1 MKIVQLKPSQ
11 RVQGRWLVQ
20 LEDGTLL
27 RVGENEVL
35 SFSLYTG
42 KELTGEELQAMQQAA
57 RKSGLKEKALN
68 LAASKPISRRELER
82 KLESWEA
89 TEEETAQICDRLEEL
104 GLLDD
109 ARYACTVVRHYS
121 GKGYGLRKLQDELY
135 RRGVP
140 QELWEQALEEVQDPT
155 DAIEAFVAKK
165 LAGKEPDRRELKR
178 VSDALLRRGY
188 QWQEIRPVLDRYRRD
203 DLD

>member
-68 LAASKPISRRELER
+68 LAVSKPISRRELER

-140 QELWEQALEEVQDPT
+140 RELWEQALEEAQDPT
-155 DAIEAFVAKK
+155 NAIEAFVAKK
-165 LAGKEPDRRELKR
+165 LSGKEPDRRELKR

-188 QWQEIRPVLDRYRRD
+188 QWQEIRPVLDKYSRNH
-203 DLD
+203 LE

>member
-1 MKIVQLKPSQ
+1 MKLVQLKPSQ
-11 RVQGRWLVQ
+11 RVQGRWLAQ
-20 LEDGTLL
+20 MEDGTLL
-27 RVGENEVL
+27 RLSEHEVL
-35 SFSLYTG
+35 EFSLYAG
-42 KELTGEELQAMQQAA
+42 KELTEEELRAINQAA

-89 TEEETAQICDRLEEL
+89 SEEETTQICDRLEEL

-109 ARYACTVVRHYS
+109 ARYAATVVRHYS
-121 GKGYGLRKLQDELY
+121 GKGYGMRKLQDELY

-140 QELWEQALEEVQDPT
+140 RELWEQAMEEARDST
-155 DAIEAFVAKK
+155 AAIEAFASKK
-165 LAGKEPDRRELKR
+165 LAGKTPDRRELKR

-188 QWQEIRPVLDRYRRD
+188 QWQEIRPVLDRYSRD

>member
-11 RVQGRWLVQ
+11 RVRGRWLAQ

-35 SFSLYTG
+35 NFSLYGG
-42 KELTGEELQAMQQAA
+42 KELTEEELRAITQAT

-68 LAASKPISRRELER
+68 LAASKPISRREMER

-89 TEEETAQICDRLEEL
+89 SEEETAQICDRLEEL

-109 ARYACTVVRHYS
+109 QRYACTVVRHYS
-121 GKGYGLRKLQDELY
+121 GKGYGVRKLQDELY

-140 QELWEQALEEVQDPT
+140 REMWEQ
-155 DAIEAFVAKK
+155 AKK
-165 LAGKEPDRRELKR
+165 LAGKEVDRRELKR

-188 QWQEIRPVLDRYRRD
+188 QWQEIRPVLDRYSRD

>member
-1 MKIVQLKPSQ
+1 ML
-11 RVQGRWLVQ
+11 
-20 LEDGTLL
+20 
-27 RVGENEVL
+27 N
-35 SFSLYTG
+35 FSLYGG
-42 KELTGEELQAMQQAA
+42 KELTEEELRAITQAA

-68 LAASKPISRRELER
+68 LAASKPISRREMER

-89 TEEETAQICDRLEEL
+89 SEEETAQICDRLEEL

-109 ARYACTVVRHYS
+109 QRYACTVVRHYS
-121 GKGYGLRKLQDELY
+121 GKGYGVRKLQDELY

-140 QELWEQALEEVQDPT
+140 REMWEQALEEAQDLT
-155 DAIEAFVAKK
+155 NAIEAFVAKK
-165 LAGKEPDRRELKR
+165 LAGKEVDRRELKR

-188 QWQEIRPVLDRYRRD
+188 QWQEIRPVLDRYSRD

>member
-11 RVQGRWLVQ
+11 RVQGRWLAQ

-35 SFSLYTG
+35 NFSLYGG
-42 KELTGEELQAMQQAA
+42 KELTEEELRAITQAA
-57 RKSGLKEKALN
+57 RKSGLKEKPSIWLPPSH
-68 LAASKPISRRELER
+68 LPPGDGSC

-89 TEEETAQICDRLEEL
+89 SEEETAQICDRLEEL

-109 ARYACTVVRHYS
+109 QRYACTVVRHYS
-121 GKGYGLRKLQDELY
+121 GKGYGVRKLQDELY

-140 QELWEQALEEVQDPT
+140 REMWEQALEEAQDLT
-155 DAIEAFVAKK
+155 NAIEAFVAKK
-165 LAGKEPDRRELKR
+165 LAGKEVDRRELKR

-188 QWQEIRPVLDRYRRD
+188 QWQEIRPVLDRYSRD